1 MGFKKSKTP
10 PDIAR
15 FLGQLRNYVYTVDT
29 LNIDVGQYTLTFEV
43 AIITL
48 TALLIA
54 KSNDIDFHIMKIVPC
69 VPITDSFFWEAQPL
83 NKNILKFSV

>member
-1 MGFKKSKTP
+1 MLLGFQ
-10 PDIAR
+10 DNFFFEI
-15 FLGQLRNYVYTVDT
+15 TVDT
-29 LNIDVGQYTLTFEV
+29 LNIDVDQYTLTFEV

-54 KSNDIDFHIMKIVPC
+54 KSSNVDFHIMKIVPC